1 MRKYD
6 LSRLDIMVVEDNAF
20 MQALLREILR
30 AFGVTEIAIANSADK
45 AWTMLQAKPCDMLL
59 VDWDLAGTSGCELTR
74 RIRQAEDSPAPFVP
88 IIMITSFTDKEH
100 IFEARDAGV
109 TELLAKP
116 VSAVSIYSR
125 MVAAIEKPRR
135 FVRTA
140 TYIGPDRR
148 RHFGLEYSG
157 PERRAGPAEGAATEE
172 APRPPQLPDAKIAG
186 GAQ

>member
-116 VSAVSIYSR
+116 V
-125 MVAAIEKPRR
+125 
-135 FVRTA
+135 
-140 TYIGPDRR
+140 
-148 RHFGLEYSG
+148 
-157 PERRAGPAEGAATEE
+157 
-172 APRPPQLPDAKIAG
+172 
-186 GAQ
+186 